1 MPKQMIETTKPKVF
15 AATLQVVPNTKEENN
30 QKKMTTNSSKLLAE
44 MNGTPELIKVL
55 KLNYHIKSKNL
66 PMSMFTKVLEPT
78 VNVKISE
85 DMVEQKQMLKDRN
98 GLQVKLN
105 TNKMPL
111 TKIAQSLDLK
121 QMQKH
126 INVRSAEMSK
136 TIAKKTVNINN
147 TLPGEILNL
156 IFRHLMPL
164 ITFPHRDNNPANWLD
179 LARTR
184 QVCQL
189 WKDVAEAPGLWQ
201 KMRLKVTWRKMFG
214 MQTLLGTWRMSEG
227 RTICI
232 SEEGAVSEELL
243 KMVVLHPGLHEITF
257 SCRNLFSVDPDLLPK
272 LVHRLE
278 KVSMTDTRLTKQ
290 QVQNIMVGLTGETK
304 LKRLSILKADLSSVD
319 PDLLA
324 RAVGRLEKIELPW
337 QKILLSVEQ
346 TKAIYT
352 ALANGDTK
360 IKSLVVSCYSLEPEL
375 VAKAVNNLEVLG
387 ATLGSHEAEA
397 ILTQSLVKTSLK
409 RVILRIKGPLRVDQN
424 IVTEAKKVI
433 KDLVVTHLE

>member
-1 MPKQMIETTKPKVF
+1 
-15 AATLQVVPNTKEENN
+15 
-30 QKKMTTNSSKLLAE
+30 
-44 MNGTPELIKVL
+44 
-55 KLNYHIKSKNL
+55 
-66 PMSMFTKVLEPT
+66 MS
-78 VNVKISE
+78 
-85 DMVEQKQMLKDRN
+85 
-98 GLQVKLN
+98 
-105 TNKMPL
+105 L
-111 TKIAQSLDLK
+111 TKIAQSLHLNE
-121 QMQKH
+121 MQKH

-164 ITFPHRDNNPANWLD
+164 ITFPHRDNNPGNWLD

-201 KMRLKVTWRKMFG
+201 KMRLKVTWRNMFG
-214 MQTLLGTWRMSEG
+214 MQTLLGTWRMRDV

-243 KMVVLHPGLHEITF
+243 KIVVLHPGLHDITF
-257 SCRNLFSVDPDLLPK
+257 SCRDLFSVDPDLLSK
-272 LVHRLE
+272 LVHGLE